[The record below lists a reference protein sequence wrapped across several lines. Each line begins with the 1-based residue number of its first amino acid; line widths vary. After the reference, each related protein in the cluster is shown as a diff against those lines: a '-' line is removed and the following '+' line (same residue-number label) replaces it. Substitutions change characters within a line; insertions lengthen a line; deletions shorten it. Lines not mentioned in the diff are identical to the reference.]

1 MFGRKGYPFC
11 MGWQYEHEY
20 FSQDNSNTLENSVE
34 NASQTDALDN
44 LVTWVFN
51 DGLCPFCKNHE

>member
-1 MFGRKGYPFC
+1 

-20 FSQDNSNTLENSVE
+20 FSQDNSGIFE
-34 NASQTDALDN
+34 NASQTDIDMADN

-51 DGLCPFCKNHE
+51 DGFVPSAKITNEGHRKEE